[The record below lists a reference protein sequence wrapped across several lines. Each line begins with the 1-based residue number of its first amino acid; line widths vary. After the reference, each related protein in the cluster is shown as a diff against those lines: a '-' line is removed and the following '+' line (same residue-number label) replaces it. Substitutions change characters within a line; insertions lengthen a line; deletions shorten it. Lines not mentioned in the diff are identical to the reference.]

1 MTEVVDAF
9 RDELRRIFRLRPVF
23 SVLIGAVLIYAAF
36 YPQPYL
42 AEALR
47 DVPIVV
53 VDRDGTAASREMA
66 RRIDATS
73 DARIAFATPDLP
85 DAERRVMAR
94 EAHGIVLVFD
104 GSVMDEEVAL
114 DPYDHYGMEEDEF
127 RSEWDVDNV
136 EQMLTAIYLNK
147 AELEAWAE
155 RVPKYAKAIMKLVN
169 HPKARHL

>member
-66 RRIDATS
+66 RRIDATGWVEAPVRLTDS
-73 DARIAFATPDLP
+73 YMAAIGRLERAAVAAKSSRKPVETPESEQTAPEPGERPQLP
-85 DAERRVMAR
+85 VRPTWSGRSTCRRHRRV
-94 EAHGIVLVFD
+94 
-104 GSVMDEEVAL
+104 
-114 DPYDHYGMEEDEF
+114 
-127 RSEWDVDNV
+127 RS
-136 EQMLTAIYLNK
+136 
-147 AELEAWAE
+147 
-155 RVPKYAKAIMKLVN
+155 
-169 HPKARHL
+169 